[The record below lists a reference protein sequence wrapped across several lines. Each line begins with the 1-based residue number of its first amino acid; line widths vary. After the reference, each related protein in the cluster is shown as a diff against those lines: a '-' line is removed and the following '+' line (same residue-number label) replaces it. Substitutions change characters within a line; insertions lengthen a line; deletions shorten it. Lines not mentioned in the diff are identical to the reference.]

1 MIFHDLGADAETQSS
16 ATLSVFCREE
26 RIKDA
31 RHVPRVDAAAVV
43 GHFDLK
49 QPAFNARL
57 YMNGTRPASDII
69 YSVFGID
76 DQVEHDLLH
85 LMRVAPG
92 VRQIVRKLRCD
103 DDIVNAFLIL
113 A

>member
-1 MIFHDLGADAETQSS
+1 MIFHDLGANAETQTST
-16 ATLSVFCREE
+16 TLPVFCREE

-31 RHVPRVDAAAVV
+31 RDVTRVDTAAVI

-49 QPAFNARL
+49 QPAFKKSL
-57 YMNGTRPASDII
+57 YMNGAGPASDII

-76 DQVEHDLLH
+76 DQIEHHLLH

-92 VRQIVRKLRCD
+92 VRQIVRKFGCD
-103 DDIVNAFLIL
+103 RNV
-113 A
+113 